1 MSAVPGRTYRRPVSG
16 EVVGRDRQEAV
27 MTPDAPLSLIAA
39 GYSTGAAALE
49 DFTTIWGSRFEGDFH
64 HTSVAVLG
72 RDSRQELR
80 VVRHNSTAKH
90 LVWGGALL
98 GGALAVLAPTTGVRM
113 LAAVGVT
120 GAGAII
126 DHVHHNGD
134 ARELSVIADLLDES
148 AWGIVAV
155 VVNRGG
161 EVMTPLLPRAD
172 SRRSMD
178 MPWGDLEEELC
189 HDFSTPPSGEVLVA
203 T

>member
-1 MSAVPGRTYRRPVSG
+1 
-16 EVVGRDRQEAV
+16 

-39 GYSTGAAALE
+39 GYSTRATALE
-49 DFTTIWGSRFEGDFH
+49 DFTTVWSSRFEGDFH

-72 RDSRQELR
+72 RDSDGELQ

-90 LVWGGALL
+90 LAWGGALL
-98 GGALAVLAPTTGVRM
+98 GGALVVLAPTTGVRM

-134 ARELSVIADLLDES
+134 ARELSGIADLLDES
-148 AWGIVAV
+148 AWGVVAV
-155 VVNRGG
+155 VVNRGA
-161 EVMTPLLPRAD
+161 EVMTPLLTRAD
-172 SRRSMD
+172 RRHSMD

-189 HDFSTPPSGEVLVA
+189 HDFSTPPSGELLVA